1 MIEYEDIAA
10 ALQRERGDAVVVTA
24 MTQTKF
30 WKEASDRPELDIPT
44 NNSMGK
50 ASSVGFG
57 IALGAPDRKVI
68 VQDGDGSLI
77 MNLGS
82 LITVVGKSPKNFYHV
97 VFDNGVYAI
106 TGGQP
111 IANSGAIDWPAIAL
125 GSGYK
130 AAYSFEDTEE
140 LATELPRIMS
150 EDGPILIRVQVKPV
164 ITTNLGV
171 IQTWESNAVMPAQ
184 MRSVKAELAAS

>member
-1 MIEYEDIAA
+1 MIEYQDVATAI
-10 ALQRERGDAVVVTA
+10 QRERGDAVVVTA
-24 MTQTKF
+24 MTQSKF
-30 WKEASDRPELDIPT
+30 WKETSDRPELDIPT

-50 ASSVGFG
+50 VSSIALG

-68 VQDGDGSLI
+68 ALDGDGSLI
-77 MNLGS
+77 MNMGS
-82 LITVVGKSPKNFYHV
+82 LVTVGNKSPKNFVHV
-97 VFDNGVYAI
+97 VYDNGVYAI

-111 IANSGAIDWPAIAL
+111 IAGAGIIDWPAIAM

-130 AAYSFEDTEE
+130 SAYSFEDTEE
-140 LATELPRIMS
+140 MATEMPRIMA

-171 IQTWESNAVMPAQ
+171 IQTWESNAVMPRQ
-184 MRSVKAELAAS
+184 MRSVKVQLAGS

>member
-1 MIEYEDIAA
+1 MIEYQDVAA

-30 WKEASDRPELDIPT
+30 WKEISSRPELDIPT

-50 ASSVGFG
+50 VSSIAFG
-57 IALGAPDRKVI
+57 IALGVPGRRVI
-68 VQDGDGSLI
+68 ALDGDGSLA

-82 LITVVGKSPKNFYHV
+82 LITIGGKSPANFYHV
-97 VFDNGVYAI
+97 VYDNGVYAI

-111 IANSGAIDWPAIAL
+111 IPNSGNIDWVGLAKA
-125 GSGYK
+125 SGYK
-130 AAYSFEDTEE
+130 AAYSFDDTEE
-140 LATELPRIMS
+140 MVTELPRIMS
-150 EDGPILIRVQVKPV
+150 EPGTVLIHIKVKPV

-171 IQTWESNAVMPAQ
+171 IQTWESNAVMPRQ
-184 MRSVKAELAAS
+184 MRSVKAALAAG

>member
-1 MIEYEDIAA
+1 MIEYQDVAA

-57 IALGAPDRKVI
+57 IALGAPNRKVV

-82 LITVVGKSPKNFYHV
+82 LITVAGKAPKNFYHV

-111 IANSGAIDWPAIAL
+111 IANSGKIDWPAIAL

-184 MRSVKAELAAS
+184 MRSVKAELAAG